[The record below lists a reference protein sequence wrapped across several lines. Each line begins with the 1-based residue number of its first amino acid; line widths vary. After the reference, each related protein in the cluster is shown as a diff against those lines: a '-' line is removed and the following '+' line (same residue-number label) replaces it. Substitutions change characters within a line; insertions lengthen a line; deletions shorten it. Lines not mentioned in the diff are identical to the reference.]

1 MLFLVT
7 CYLFVTGFVFTLG
20 IFGIFGISSEEFPMP
35 GYEIIGEEEKKEILE
50 VLTNKIVFRYG
61 FDAER
66 KGVYKVAAFEKE
78 FAGYCGVDHA
88 LAVSS
93 GTAALRVALAA
104 LGISPGDEV
113 ITQGFTFV
121 ATWETIFDAGAIP
134 VFAELDETLC
144 LDPADVAKKITSRTK
159 AIIPVHM
166 CGAQARITEIVKLA
180 DQHKIPVIEDT
191 AQSCGGRLH
200 GKALGTFGKMG
211 CFSFDSVKT
220 MTAGEGGMVITHDR
234 DLYTKVAEYHD
245 HGHDHN
251 PKVTRGLEK
260 RSFIGMNYRMSELQG
275 AVALAQFRKLESI
288 ILPAQR
294 KNKAKI
300 KQALSKIDQIAF
312 RDIPDPEGDTATFI
326 TFFLPTAQKARA
338 FNKAMAE
345 GGAGAIYWYENY
357 WHYYERWEHL
367 LEGKSL
373 MRTGY
378 PFRTESGQVRRR
390 YAKDALPK
398 TAEILSRTLS
408 IAINIHMDQ
417 QIPKILS
424 AIERAA
430 KAI

>member
-1 MLFLVT
+1 
-7 CYLFVTGFVFTLG
+7 
-20 IFGIFGISSEEFPMP
+20 MP

-78 FAGYCGVDHA
+78 FAKYCGVDYA
-88 LAVSS
+88 LALSS

-121 ATWETIFDAGAIP
+121 ATWETILDAGALP
-134 VFAELDETLC
+134 VFAELDQTLC
-144 LDPADVAKKITSRTK
+144 LDPADVAKKITPRTK

-166 CGAQARITEIVKLA
+166 CGAQARIPEIVKLA
-180 DQHKIPVIEDT
+180 EKHGIPVIEDT
-191 AQSCGGRLH
+191 AQSCGGRLQ
-200 GKALGTFGKMG
+200 GKALGSFGKVG

-220 MTAGEGGMVITHDR
+220 VTAGEGGLILTSDKN
-234 DLYTKVAEYHD
+234 LYTKASEYHD

-251 PKVTRGLEK
+251 PTVPRGLEK
-260 RSFIGMNYRMSELQG
+260 RSFIGVNFRMSELQG
-275 AVALAQFRKLESI
+275 AVALAQFRKLESV

-294 KNKAKI
+294 KNKARI
-300 KQALSKIDQIAF
+300 KEALAKIDQVTF
-312 RDIPDPEGDTATFI
+312 REIPDPQGDTGTFV

-345 GGAGAIYWYENY
+345 AGAGAIYWYENT
-357 WHYYERWEHL
+357 WHYYEQWEHL

-373 MRTGY
+373 VRTGY
-378 PFRTESGQVRRR
+378 PFKSESGQVRRS
-390 YAKDALPK
+390 YPKDALPK

-408 IAINIHMDQ
+408 IGINIHMDQ
-417 QIPKILS
+417 QIPKIIS

-430 KAI
+430 KVI